1 VNLLLNPKTRLT
13 AISAL
18 GAILFSHP
26 AWAHPG
32 SHSHDVMAQFMHLI
46 SEPDH
51 VAWLMLGLSAAW
63 IVSRIFRKRR
73 EASLSA
79 KKQQELL

>member
-1 VNLLLNPKTRLT
+1 MNPLLNSKTRVT
-13 AISAL
+13 TISAL
-18 GAILFSHP
+18 GAALFSHP

-32 SHSHDVMAQFMHLI
+32 THSHDVMAQFMHLI

-63 IVSRIFRKRR
+63 IVSRIFRRR
-73 EASLSA
+73 RAASISA
-79 KKQQELL
+79 KKQQESL